1 MDEHDSVACMEMD
14 INALR
19 LLHRVVSDA
28 YEQWPGGLQE
38 EQQCLRIVTKNAR
51 YGKGHPSKV
60 AVGVSHENC
69 GREPVVV
76 EQA

>member
-1 MDEHDSVACMEMD
+1 MLFGHAMDGHDSVASMEMD

-38 EQQCLRIVTKNAR
+38 EQQCLRMMKIQLYAALMD
-51 YGKGHPSKV
+51 HLFDAS
-60 AVGVSHENC
+60 SI
-69 GREPVVV
+69 
-76 EQA
+76 

>member
-1 MDEHDSVACMEMD
+1 MDGHDSVASMDMD

-38 EQQCLRIVTKNAR
+38 EQQCLRMMKIQLYAALMDHLFDAK
-51 YGKGHPSKV
+51 SI
-60 AVGVSHENC
+60 
-69 GREPVVV
+69 
-76 EQA
+76 